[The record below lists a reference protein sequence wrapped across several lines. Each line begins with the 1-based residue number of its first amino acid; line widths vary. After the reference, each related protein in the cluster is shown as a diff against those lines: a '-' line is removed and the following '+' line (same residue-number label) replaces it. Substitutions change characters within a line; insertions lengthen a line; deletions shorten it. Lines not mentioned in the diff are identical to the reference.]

1 LNVTIITIRNL
12 DDETKHRLQL
22 LAAINRRS
30 MEAEIRE
37 ILRFSVR
44 DNPRPAPD
52 PQPLADPDR
61 LSPPATNQRIPAG
74 PDHAWDREDPNA
86 AKVREMFADLNRQ
99 FVEFGLS
106 PVELPEILQ
115 PK

>member
-1 LNVTIITIRNL
+1 VAAILIRNL
-12 DDETKHRLQL
+12 DEETKDRLRM
-22 LAAINRRS
+22 LAAMHRRPL
-30 MEAEIRE
+30 EAEIRE
-37 ILRFSVR
+37 ILRCSVR

-61 LSPPATNQRIPAG
+61 LSPPAANQRISAG

-99 FVEFGLS
+99 FVELGLS